1 MFTDYTK
8 IIIKSGNG
16 GDGAITF
23 RREKYV
29 AAGGPDGGDGGRGGN
44 IYFRVDPNANT
55 LIDFRFTKKFKA
67 QNGENGSGSNRYGKA
82 GEDLYI
88 DVPIGTIIKDVETG
102 KVVADLS
109 KEGQEELVLKGG
121 RGGKGNS
128 HFATATRQV
137 PRFAQAGEEGEEK
150 EVILELKLL
159 ADVGLLGYPN
169 VGKSTF
175 LSRVTDAK
183 PKIANYHFTTI
194 EPNLGVVT
202 SKYGDSFV
210 IADIPGII
218 EGASDGVGLGI
229 QFLRHIERTRLLL
242 HFIDVSGTEG
252 RDPVKDY
259 QVINDEL
266 KDYSEKLSHRTQIIV
281 ANKSDIA
288 QDDDNYKKLA
298 DIAEKNGQKI
308 FKISAATGEG
318 VEELMNYVS
327 KTLKELPKEDLID
340 VATPSEGEKVY
351 RLETKKEPFT
361 ISKEKGVWIVKGEEV
376 DRIIRKVNIT
386 DYESLFFLHRK
397 LNELGLDKALKK
409 AGIHDGDTVKIGN
422 YEMEWED

>member
-150 EVILELKLL
+150 EVILTQEGYDKIEKELEFLRTEKRTEIAERIKVALGFGDLSENSEYDEAKNAQAENEGKIAELENKIRHAKIIDEKEIDTKTVQIGNTVKLYDVEFEEEVEYTIVGSTEVNL
-159 ADVGLLGYPN
+159 AENKISNESPIGKALLGAKK
-169 VGKSTF
+169 GSTVEVNAPAGVIKYQI
-175 LSRVTDAK
+175 LS
-183 PKIANYHFTTI
+183 I
-194 EPNLGVVT
+194 
-202 SKYGDSFV
+202 
-210 IADIPGII
+210 
-218 EGASDGVGLGI
+218 
-229 QFLRHIERTRLLL
+229 
-242 HFIDVSGTEG
+242 
-252 RDPVKDY
+252 
-259 QVINDEL
+259 
-266 KDYSEKLSHRTQIIV
+266 
-281 ANKSDIA
+281 
-288 QDDDNYKKLA
+288 
-298 DIAEKNGQKI
+298 
-308 FKISAATGEG
+308 
-318 VEELMNYVS
+318 
-327 KTLKELPKEDLID
+327 
-340 VATPSEGEKVY
+340 
-351 RLETKKEPFT
+351 TK
-361 ISKEKGVWIVKGEEV
+361 
-376 DRIIRKVNIT
+376 
-386 DYESLFFLHRK
+386 
-397 LNELGLDKALKK
+397 
-409 AGIHDGDTVKIGN
+409 
-422 YEMEWED
+422 